1 MCPPRRLAAS
11 LGALLLVAAEAS
23 APAAAL
29 EPAPGPAGCRPEDL
43 VVVLDVGHTPEQSG
57 SASATGRREY
67 DLNLALAETIAREA
81 VAAGFTATQVMK
93 TTGSGRSQLE
103 SRSRR
108 AAEMGGGLFLSIHH
122 DAVQDRYLKTW
133 FANGAARRYSDLFAG
148 HSLFVSE
155 LGARPAESFGFA
167 MRLGDRLR
175 AIGMRPTR
183 HHNEP
188 IPGENRPFL
197 DEARGIHRYD
207 ELIVLKTAAMPA
219 VLFEAGV
226 IVNRAEERR
235 IVRPEFRRCVAR
247 AVAAA
252 LADWCPGDKPPEP
265 LACRMP
271 TPDGGALTEPPD
283 SDSGETE

>member
-1 MCPPRRLAAS
+1 MPLRHHLAAR
-11 LGALLLVAAEAS
+11 LGALLLAAAAT

-29 EPAPGPAGCRPEDL
+29 EPAAGPSGCRPADL

-67 DLNLALAETIAREA
+67 DLNLALAEAIAREA
-81 VAAGFTATQVMK
+81 VAAGFTATQVLK
-93 TTGSGRSQLE
+93 TTGSGRPQLE

-108 AAEMGGGLFLSIHH
+108 AAEMGAGLFLSIHH

-133 FANGAARRYSDLFAG
+133 FANGATRRYSDLFAG

-167 MRLGDRLR
+167 LRLGDRLQS
-175 AIGMRPTR
+175 IGMRPTR

-252 LADWCPGDKPPEP
+252 LADWCPGERPAEP
-265 LACRMP
+265 VACRMP
-271 TPDGGALTEPPD
+271 TPDGGALSEEPETGTGGTE
-283 SDSGETE
+283 